1 MYNDITSHHV
11 FKIVFDYYFKI
22 KKNINNKDEE
32 EMLPIFFMFKTTKI
46 YFIYMNIYV
55 AMTKTGLTLSVIFPS
70 YSDII

>member
-1 MYNDITSHHV
+1 MASHHV

-55 AMTKTGLTLSVIFPS
+55 AMTKIGLTLSVIFPS

>member
-1 MYNDITSHHV
+1 MASHHV